1 MIPYPPADN
10 VCFPTLFRRSFLE
23 NVDTGTVGG
32 ASDIYQVWPHN
43 DDDINFDFEDIVNAV
58 DYGDYG
64 FGGNEVEH

>member
-1 MIPYPPADN
+1 MSVFPP
-10 VCFPTLFRRSFLE
+10 FLE
-23 NVDTGTVGG
+23 DLSLKMLTVGG

-64 FGGNEVEH
+64 FGGNEVEHW